1 MKKKMIFCLVLLFG
15 IIALAACGNKEN
27 IVESEAGNITKDEFY
42 KVLKDRYG
50 KATLQELVYKKVL
63 EDKYDVSDK
72 EVEAE
77 LKKIKDELGDS
88 FEYAMMQSGY
98 QDEDDLKDAIKF
110 NLLQQKA
117 AFDGVK
123 VTDEELRQQY
133 NMETKTVTARHILV
147 KDEKTAKEVLEKLK
161 GGEKFED
168 LAKKYSTDTATKD
181 KGGDLGELNPD
192 ELERAF
198 AVAAF
203 QLNENQIS
211 EPVKTTYGYHIIQA
225 TKVETKKDV
234 KSFDEMKDE
243 LTEKVKNAKVDSAKM
258 QEKLDQLI
266 KDAGV
271 KINDK
276 DLKDLFTSES

>member
-15 IIALAACGNKEN
+15 IIASAACGNKEN

-168 LAKKYSTDTATKD
+168 LAKNYSTDTATKD

-258 QEKLDQLI
+258 QEKLDQLV